1 MSPSNNVIKTCSI
14 NICTFSERSKFTLD
28 KYAHDEQFD
37 AVFVQE
43 TGTTDLSK
51 LKLTNM
57 KVIAD
62 DNNARNKGA
71 AIFLNRKHT
80 IHSIR
85 WFFILELS
93 LGYNLHMCRMIY

>member
-62 DNNARNKGA
+62 DNNARNNDA
-71 AIFLNRKHT
+71 AN
-80 IHSIR
+80 
-85 WFFILELS
+85 FFIKFKQLS
-93 LGYNLHMCRMIY
+93 RNKGLGYPFYNQTLVL